1 MLFSTWESWETFWG
15 TSTLFLKKGGND
27 ECIWDFCV
35 HFPFFQSERRV
46 LYCCLLL
53 LCFPPNARYNNR
65 ARKKVRIHHSKSL
78 DLIFLS
84 SSSRVSEDWSVF
96 NFKEIAH
103 HLADLYFHRTRET
116 LFSWCM
122 VLSKF
127 LRVSKDFLKERK
139 TEQKRK

>member
-15 TSTLFLKKGGND
+15 NSTLFSKRGKRRMHMALLRSLSFLPEWKKSL
-27 ECIWDFCV
+27 I
-35 HFPFFQSERRV
+35 
-46 LYCCLLL
+46 LLCLLL